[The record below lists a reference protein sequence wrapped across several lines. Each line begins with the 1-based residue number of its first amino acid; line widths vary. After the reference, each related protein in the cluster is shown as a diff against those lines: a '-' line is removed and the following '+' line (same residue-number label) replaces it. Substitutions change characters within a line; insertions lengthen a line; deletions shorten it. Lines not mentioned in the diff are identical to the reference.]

1 MTEAESGSRSPDG
14 RNIGRNYWE
23 VEMPRLVRMD
33 ATGHSQLAEWT
44 GPGTDYDRA
53 VEAFRAELE
62 DGYIG
67 VWDHRDG
74 TATQVRELPPDA
86 DLVILRKPIAG
97 G

>member
-1 MTEAESGSRSPDG
+1 MSR
-14 RNIGRNYWE
+14 
-23 VEMPRLVRMD
+23 LLRMD

-44 GPGTDYDRA
+44 GPGTDYENA
-53 VEAFRAELE
+53 AEAFRAELE
-62 DGYIG
+62 EGYIA

-74 TATQVRELPPDA
+74 TATQVRELPQDA

>member
-1 MTEAESGSRSPDG
+1 
-14 RNIGRNYWE
+14 
-23 VEMPRLVRMD
+23 MPRLVRMD
-33 ATGHSQLAEWT
+33 ATGHSQLGEWT
-44 GPGTDYDRA
+44 GPGVDYERA

-62 DGYIG
+62 EGYIA

-74 TATQVRELPPDA
+74 TATQVRELPQDA

>member
-1 MTEAESGSRSPDG
+1 
-14 RNIGRNYWE
+14 
-23 VEMPRLVRMD
+23 MD

-44 GPGTDYDRA
+44 GAGVDYDAA
-53 VEAFRAELE
+53 VEAFRAQLE
-62 DGYIG
+62 EGYIA

-74 TATQVRELPPDA
+74 TATQVRDLPADA

>member
-1 MTEAESGSRSPDG
+1 
-14 RNIGRNYWE
+14 
-23 VEMPRLVRMD
+23 MD

-44 GPGTDYDRA
+44 GPGADYERA

-62 DGYIG
+62 LGYIG
-67 VWDHRDG
+67 VLDHGDG
-74 TATQVRELPPDA
+74 TATHVRQLPEDA

>member
-1 MTEAESGSRSPDG
+1 MSR
-14 RNIGRNYWE
+14 
-23 VEMPRLVRMD
+23 LLRMD
-33 ATGHSQLAEWT
+33 ATGHSQLAEWA

-53 VEAFRAELE
+53 AETFSAELE
-62 DGYIG
+62 EGYIA

-74 TATQVRELPPDA
+74 TATQVRELPQDA